1 MPNYTSNYNLKKPVG
16 NENFDVAD
24 QNGNMDLIDTALQ
37 ENADSISNVAGDL
50 VSHKAESAT
59 ESQKGHV
66 GLATAAETTTGTDTT
81 RAAHPAGVKAVMD
94 AHRLDY
100 VRQPGYGITT
110 GTNSYAVTLSPAP
123 PALADGLCVA
133 VKIGTTNTGAA
144 TLNVNSLGAKSLV
157 KSDDGA
163 FAAGELV
170 AGRIYTFRYNG
181 TSFFA
186 QGEGGG

>member
-1 MPNYTSNYNLKKPVG
+1 MATTLSTGIVLPDHNDYVNRNAYRENLQTINDKLLEGEEGLVSHVG
-16 NENFDVAD
+16 EF
-24 QNGNMDLIDTALQ
+24 M
-37 ENADSISNVAGDL
+37 
-50 VSHKAESAT
+50 SHKAESAT